1 MGTTADKLAYLQG
14 AKEAIREAIESLGGT
29 VPDGLPF
36 RQYASRIRNLAI
48 NSLDVP
54 EGDVQ
59 VTCRISPTG
68 QIRVEGPFAYPLS
81 DTYYLNCRN
90 WEICAARKVQ
100 SSRSPRFRVGEMFMC
115 RVGWSH
121 LVHPLT
127 AAGYTG

>member
-59 VTCRISPTG
+59 VTCRISPD
-68 QIRVEGPFAYPLS
+68 GPDSGGGPICLS
-81 DTYYLNCRN
+81 S
-90 WEICAARKVQ
+90 E
-100 SSRSPRFRVGEMFMC
+100 
-115 RVGWSH
+115 
-121 LVHPLT
+121 
-127 AAGYTG
+127 

>member
-54 EGDVQ
+54 
-59 VTCRISPTG
+59 
-68 QIRVEGPFAYPLS
+68 
-81 DTYYLNCRN
+81 
-90 WEICAARKVQ
+90 
-100 SSRSPRFRVGEMFMC
+100 
-115 RVGWSH
+115 
-121 LVHPLT
+121 
-127 AAGYTG
+127 

>member
-81 DTYYLNCRN
+81 DTYYLSLEGDELPELGNMRCPK
-90 WEICAARKVQ
+90 AV
-100 SSRSPRFRVGEMFMC
+100 SYT
-115 RVGWSH
+115 H
-121 LVHPLT
+121 LTLPT
-127 AAGYTG
+127 N

>member
-59 VTCRISPTG
+59 VTCRIYLSLEGDELPELG
-68 QIRVEGPFAYPLS
+68 NMRCPKGAIIQITPLS
-81 DTYYLNCRN
+81 GGGNVYVQGGVEPLGTSSDGGRVYRITGDFM
-90 WEICAARKVQ
+90 IQ
-100 SSRSPRFRVGEMFMC
+100 SS
-115 RVGWSH
+115 
-121 LVHPLT
+121 
-127 AAGYTG
+127 

>member
-59 VTCRISPTG
+59 DQSD
-68 QIRVEGPFAYPLS
+68 GPDSGGGPICLS
-81 DTYYLNCRN
+81 S
-90 WEICAARKVQ
+90 E
-100 SSRSPRFRVGEMFMC
+100 
-115 RVGWSH
+115 
-121 LVHPLT
+121 
-127 AAGYTG
+127 

>member
-59 VTCRISPTG
+59 VTCRTDPAGDLPDQSD
-68 QIRVEGPFAYPLS
+68 GPDSGGGPICLS
-81 DTYYLNCRN
+81 S
-90 WEICAARKVQ
+90 E
-100 SSRSPRFRVGEMFMC
+100 
-115 RVGWSH
+115 
-121 LVHPLT
+121 
-127 AAGYTG
+127 

>member
-68 QIRVEGPFAYPLS
+68 QIRGEGPFA
-81 DTYYLNCRN
+81 
-90 WEICAARKVQ
+90 
-100 SSRSPRFRVGEMFMC
+100 
-115 RVGWSH
+115 
-121 LVHPLT
+121 
-127 AAGYTG
+127 